1 MKYPIHFSVRKLLKH
16 LTPIPSTPPNNNNP
30 LALNKPTTPPV
41 PISAICSL
49 RIHCMTHRYLKIK
62 TFPADGR
69 SLLTTNEAYHKC
81 SLFFLDS
88 K

>member
-49 RIHCMTHRYLKIK
+49 RIHCMTHRYLMMK
-62 TFPADGR
+62 TFPADG
-69 SLLTTNEAYHKC
+69 
-81 SLFFLDS
+81 
-88 K
+88 